1 MTFFA
6 DELSNSGGSVTR
18 MVSVIDQPGPVD
30 IESEE
35 MGEDRTILS
44 AIAAKGHAA
53 RVILPAS
60 ISAEDQRN
68 VADLEQHGVQV
79 RLMPK
84 SPIYMHAK
92 AEIAGDE
99 AFIGSENYSTPS
111 LRKTG
116 KWGWFCVVVRSHS
129 CGRSLTRIGVWPV
142 GVGMSPPTR
151 NTGAGSRIGS
161 KTGGIITDK
170 ILIPE
175 LPAIPAASTFAS
187 PICHVGDT
195 LRPPQNL
202 IGIGQWRFQTVMY
215 TS

>member
-1 MTFFA
+1 M
-6 DELSNSGGSVTR
+6 LSPGSAAQ
-18 MVSVIDQPGPVD
+18 MIFVIDQPGPVD

-35 MGEDRTILS
+35 MGDDRTILS

-99 AFIGSENYSTPS
+99 AFIGSENYSISS
-111 LRKTG
+111 LNENREMG
-116 KWGWFCVVVRSHS
+116 LILH
-129 CGRSLTRIGVWPV
+129 GREVAQLRMQFDQDWRLAGEGEDVATNTEHGRRFTDRIKDWWHHHG
-142 GVGMSPPTR
+142 
-151 NTGAGSRIGS
+151 
-161 KTGGIITDK
+161 
-170 ILIPE
+170 
-175 LPAIPAASTFAS
+175 
-187 PICHVGDT
+187 
-195 LRPPQNL
+195 
-202 IGIGQWRFQTVMY
+202 
-215 TS
+215 